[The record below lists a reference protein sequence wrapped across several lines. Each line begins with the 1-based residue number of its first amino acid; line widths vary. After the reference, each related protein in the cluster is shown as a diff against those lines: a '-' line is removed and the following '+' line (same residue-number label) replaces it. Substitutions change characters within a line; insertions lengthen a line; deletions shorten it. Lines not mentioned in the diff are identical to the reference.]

1 MITVQDFISHSS
13 CLYDSAFFSLIKKKP
28 SNYNVTKKFYLLLHV
43 LLFAGCY
50 GDGKLCRPYP
60 VTNENRSAVAGLDPK
75 CTQLRADL
83 CMQSLCF
90 LKYIRKKY

>member
-1 MITVQDFISHSS
+1 M
-13 CLYDSAFFSLIKKKP
+13 
-28 SNYNVTKKFYLLLHV
+28 